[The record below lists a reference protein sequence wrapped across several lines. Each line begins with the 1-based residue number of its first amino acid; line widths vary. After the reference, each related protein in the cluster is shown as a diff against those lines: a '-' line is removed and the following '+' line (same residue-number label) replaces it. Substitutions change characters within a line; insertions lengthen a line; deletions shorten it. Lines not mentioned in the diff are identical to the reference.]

1 MIVPRFDHCEL
12 LPPWPGSFPERLS
25 AILAGQILDPKGL
38 ALSRYS
44 TTDFVNVPIEPPSSA
59 EIGPT
64 WAERVEFLSPQLC
77 SRFEEVGL
85 RFALCPESASS
96 RATEVFRVVA
106 PLLKYDLGLQ
116 SSVESLV
123 KAVHIIESKESDYDC
138 SFSDPEIP
146 FSIFISIPELA
157 ARNREL
163 RVFEAIVH
171 ECMHLQLTAFEH
183 QVPIVRK
190 EGADACSYSPW
201 KKSPRKIQGV
211 LHGMYVFHVVA
222 YAYSVLVESG
232 ALMSSDLTFARR
244 RLNEISDDLK
254 KVRGVE
260 TSCDLSPAGIGL
272 AQAILAQAA
281 TLL

>member
-1 MIVPRFDHCEL
+1 MIARQFEHCEL
-12 LPPWPGSFPERLS
+12 LPPWPASFPGRLS
-25 AILAGQILDPKGL
+25 AILAGQVLDPKGL

-44 TTDFVNVPIEPPSSA
+44 TTGFLNVPPAPPNSA

-64 WAERVEFLSPQLC
+64 WAERVEFLSPQVC
-77 SRFEEVGL
+77 ARFEEVGL
-85 RFALCPESASS
+85 RFASCPETALS
-96 RATEVFRVVA
+96 RATEVFRGVV
-106 PLLKYDLGLQ
+106 PLLEYDRGLQ

-123 KAVHIIESKESDYDC
+123 KAVHIVESKEPDYDC

-171 ECMHLQLTAFEH
+171 ECMHLQLTAFEL

-201 KKSPRKIQGV
+201 KKSLRNIQGV

-222 YAYSVLVESG
+222 YAYSILIESR
-232 ALMSSDLTFARR
+232 ALMPHDLIFARR
-244 RLNEISDDLK
+244 RLNEISDNLEE
-254 KVRGVE
+254 VRGVE
-260 TSCDLSPAGIGL
+260 TSSDLTAAGIGL
-272 AQAILAQAA
+272 AQAILTQPVIQQ
-281 TLL
+281 